1 MTFTMMNIY
10 GCPTSLQLLMI
21 CAQQHNQKDNIAKV
35 YLFVY
40 LVSMVTMALFT
51 IWFLEILY

>member
-1 MTFTMMNIY
+1 MTFTMINVY

-21 CAQQHNQKDNIAKV
+21 CAQQKNQQANIAKL

-40 LVSMVTMALFT
+40 LLSMITMALLT
-51 IWFLEILY
+51 IWILEILY

>member
-10 GCPTSLQLLMI
+10 SCPTSLQLLMI
-21 CAQQHNQKDNIAKV
+21 CTQQRNQEVNIAKL
-35 YLFVY
+35 YLFIY
-40 LVSMVTMALFT
+40 LISMATMALFT